1 MKIRKGDN
9 IQVIAGKDASKQ
21 GKVENV
27 NEKRQ
32 TVHVPDINMYKKHVK
47 KSDQFPQGG
56 IVDLSRPLDV
66 SKVALVCPKCNKPTR
81 VGYQVIDGAK
91 KRICKKC
98 DAVIS

>member
-9 IQVIAGKDASKQ
+9 IQVIAGKDTSKQ

-32 TVHVPDINMYKKHVK
+32 TVLVPDINMYKKHVK
-47 KSDQFPQGG
+47 KSEQFPQGG

-66 SKVALVCPKCNKPTR
+66 AKVALVCPKCNKMTR
-81 VGYQVIDGAK
+81 VGYKEIEGSK